1 MALVMYDIYKHVTG
15 FANKNCEC
23 IDTKEYLNG
32 SHTRRKKMP
41 LRVVVVEDEYRIAE
55 LLLQL
60 GHWEMLNLEVAD
72 VCYDGIHALESIQ
85 NNKPD
90 IVLTDIRM
98 PGCDG
103 LELIQKVKELG
114 LSPEFII
121 TSGYRHFEY
130 AKTAIQQGVVDYLL
144 KPIDEET
151 LNQTL
156 EKACAKLRQQK
167 NRETQYK
174 HVRCADEMW
183 RQLLQ
188 GSEQKPSDGWQHM
201 TIDACNR
208 TYFTQFVPG
217 FFRAQYI
224 CTTIDTTLQENVV
237 FREKI
242 RTIVEKSRRPGICL
256 ESHFCAGG
264 GLLLLLNADTAQMEE
279 GRQCVS
285 ALLYTIRSL
294 SEIYGEFHVT
304 IGCSRTSGEISNL
317 PELIG
322 QARLAERGSLAFG
335 TDKILEYDMVQRLRR
350 FLPVSLIPPGR
361 AEEIRRSFEYLQIEE
376 IRKEYDAL
384 DRDAAAYSMGHPADM
399 LAAQRELIR
408 CSLDGTTAEQRE
420 KDELTQK
427 ILRQT
432 AADGSF
438 QELLRTTQELLLTF
452 FSDYV
457 EKLRKKQQRPVL
469 EAKAY
474 MDAAY
479 GKDITLEQV
488 AERVGLSPA
497 YFSKVFK
504 QETGQG
510 FAEYLT
516 QLRIAAAKK
525 YLAETRESVKSI
537 AALVGYQDEKYF
549 SKVFKKAVG
558 IKPTVYRSLYA

>member
-1 MALVMYDIYKHVTG
+1 MKKLFFVRSGSTCRMLRILAAVM
-15 FANKNCEC
+15 
-23 IDTKEYLNG
+23 
-32 SHTRRKKMP
+32 
-41 LRVVVVEDEYRIAE
+41 
-55 LLLQL
+55 LLLPV
-60 GHWEMLNLEVAD
+60 NLQPVRASRQD
-72 VCYDGIHALESIQ
+72 AGAKSSLTVKMKDG
-85 NNKPD
+85 
-90 IVLTDIRM
+90 R
-98 PGCDG
+98 
-103 LELIQKVKELG
+103 
-114 LSPEFII
+114 
-121 TSGYRHFEY
+121 
-130 AKTAIQQGVVDYLL
+130 
-144 KPIDEET
+144 
-151 LNQTL
+151 
-156 EKACAKLRQQK
+156 
-167 NRETQYK
+167 
-174 HVRCADEMW
+174 
-183 RQLLQ
+183 
-188 GSEQKPSDGWQHM
+188 
-201 TIDACNR
+201 
-208 TYFTQFVPG
+208 
-217 FFRAQYI
+217 
-224 CTTIDTTLQENVV
+224 V
-237 FREKI
+237 F
-242 RTIVEKSRRPGICL
+242 
-256 ESHFCAGG
+256 
-264 GLLLLLNADTAQMEE
+264 
-279 GRQCVS
+279 
-285 ALLYTIRSL
+285 
-294 SEIYGEFHVT
+294 
-304 IGCSRTSGEISNL
+304 SRTQSIH
-317 PELIG
+317 
-322 QARLAERGSLAFG
+322 
-335 TDKILEYDMVQRLRR
+335 K
-350 FLPVSLIPPGR
+350 
-361 AEEIRRSFEYLQIEE
+361 
-376 IRKEYDAL
+376 
-384 DRDAAAYSMGHPADM
+384 GHPADM

>member
-1 MALVMYDIYKHVTG
+1 MG
-15 FANKNCEC
+15 
-23 IDTKEYLNG
+23 
-32 SHTRRKKMP
+32 
-41 LRVVVVEDEYRIAE
+41 LRVVIAEDEYRIAE
-55 LLLQL
+55 LIVQL
-60 GHWEMLNLEVAD
+60 GHWDALGLQIAD
-72 VCYDGIHALESIQ
+72 VCYDGLHALESIQ
-85 NNKPD
+85 SNKPD

-103 LELIQKVKELG
+103 LDLIQKVKELG

-144 KPIDEET
+144 KPIDEEA

-167 NRETQYK
+167 NREKQYK

-183 RQLLQ
+183 HQLLQ
-188 GSEQKPSDGWQHM
+188 SAEQKQADGWKYM

-208 TYFTQFVPG
+208 TYFTQFAPG
-217 FFRAQYI
+217 FFRVQYI

-242 RTIVEKSRRPGICL
+242 RTIVDQNRWPGICL
-256 ESHFCAGG
+256 ESHFCTGG
-264 GLLLLLNADTAQMEE
+264 GLLLLLNTDEVQMEE
-279 GRQCVS
+279 GKQSIS

-304 IGCSRTSGEISNL
+304 IGCSRTSGDISDL

-335 TDKILEYDMVQRLRR
+335 TNKILEYDMVQRLQR
-350 FLPVSLIPPGR
+350 FLPVRLLPLGR
-361 AEEIRRSFEYLQIEE
+361 TEEIRRSFEYLQIEG

-384 DRDAAAYSMGHPADM
+384 LCDAAAYSMGHPSDM
-399 LAAQRELIR
+399 LTVQRALIR
-408 CSLDGTTAEQRE
+408 CSLDGTTVEQRE

-438 QELLRTTQELLLTF
+438 QELLRTTQELLLAF
-452 FSDYV
+452 FSGYV
-457 EKLRKKQQRPVL
+457 EKLRKKQQKPVL
-469 EAKAY
+469 EAKTY

-488 AERVGLSPA
+488 AERVCLSPA

-516 QLRIAAAKK
+516 EIRIAAAKR
-525 YLAETRESVKSI
+525 YLAETRESVKNI

-549 SKVFKKAVG
+549 SKVFKKTVG